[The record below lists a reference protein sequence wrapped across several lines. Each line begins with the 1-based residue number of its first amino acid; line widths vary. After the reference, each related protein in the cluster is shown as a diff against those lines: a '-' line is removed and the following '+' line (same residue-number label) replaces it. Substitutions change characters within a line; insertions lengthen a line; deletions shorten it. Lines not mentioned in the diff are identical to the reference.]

1 MLKLRSFPLTNLII
15 LESLTWRSWSST
27 GTSTAS
33 SFAVASLFL
42 GLLWGF
48 SPVECPT
55 TILVI
60 AGSSCDLGEVFS
72 PKLLFTAL
80 TGSSLDL
87 GDSQAALH
95 CTVHSERW
103 RSSYHPSLALL
114 LQVYT
119 RNICPNCRVL
129 VLLAGEFICEV
140 LSLSGFMVDQN
151 INDVWGE

>member
-1 MLKLRSFPLTNLII
+1 M
-15 LESLTWRSWSST
+15 
-27 GTSTAS
+27 
-33 SFAVASLFL
+33 
-42 GLLWGF
+42 
-48 SPVECPT
+48 
-55 TILVI
+55 LVI

-95 CTVHSERW
+95 CTARGGVART
-103 RSSYHPSLALL
+103 LL

-129 VLLAGEFICEV
+129 VLFAAEFICED
-140 LSLSGFMVDQN
+140 LSMSDLMVDQN
-151 INDVWGE
+151 ITDV